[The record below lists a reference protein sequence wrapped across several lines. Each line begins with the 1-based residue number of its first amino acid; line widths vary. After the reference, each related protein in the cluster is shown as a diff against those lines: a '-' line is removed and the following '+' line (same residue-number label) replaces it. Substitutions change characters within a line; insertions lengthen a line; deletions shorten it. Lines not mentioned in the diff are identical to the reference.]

1 MDRRLKVSNDD
12 LRLSAP
18 ELQEQ
23 FYEWMDHIPAVRWFP
38 WIHLAMALGIHLKIL
53 LGRDGCGW
61 LHVLLCLPCPILA
74 GRRLALEMNGRSK
87 QAQSLASTLHTA
99 YVNSMVPLML
109 ALGDPCFGSFGPSM
123 TSSPAA
129 AAAYAAGNLLHF
141 QASTPCAMQHLP
153 MLCGF
158 TGLGNIIGLYSLY
171 LRQNGG
177 LSFKSDP
184 FGIGFLAIACST
196 LASLALAASLRLYL
210 AQNLMVKFFR
220 AESRCGMASRSSAVP
235 RQYQ

>member
-1 MDRRLKVSNDD
+1 MDRCVKVSNGD
-12 LRLSAP
+12 LRLSAL

-38 WIHLAMALGIHLKIL
+38 CLNLAMAIGMHLKI

-61 LHVLLCLPCPILA
+61 LHVLLCLPLPILA
-74 GRRLALEMNGRSK
+74 GGRLALEMNGCSK

-99 YVNSMVPLML
+99 YIAAFAPPIML

-123 TSSPAA
+123 ASSPATA
-129 AAAYAAGNLLHF
+129 AGYAATLLLHF
-141 QASTPCAMQHLP
+141 HGATPCTMQHLP
-153 MLCGF
+153 ALCCS
-158 TGLGNIIGLYSLY
+158 TGLGIITGLYIQY

-184 FGIGFLAIACST
+184 FGIGFVAIACST

-220 AESRCGMASRSSAVP
+220 SVRP
-235 RQYQ
+235 

>member
-1 MDRRLKVSNDD
+1 MDRRVKVSND

-38 WIHLAMALGIHLKIL
+38 CLHFVMALGMHLKI

-74 GRRLALEMNGRSK
+74 GGRLALEMNGCPK

-99 YVNSMVPLML
+99 YVKSLVPLML

-129 AAAYAAGNLLHF
+129 AAAYAAGVLLHF
-141 QASTPCAMQHLP
+141 HAATPCTMQHLFA
-153 MLCGF
+153 LCSF
-158 TGLGNIIGLYSLY
+158 TGIGNIIGLYIQY
-171 LRQNGG
+171 LQHNGG

-184 FGIGFLAIACST
+184 FGIGCLAITCST

-210 AQNLMVKFFR
+210 AQNLMVRFFR
-220 AESRCGMASRSSAVP
+220 SVRP
-235 RQYQ
+235 